1 MERFKKIALKLV
13 LEILYI
19 IFNIIY
25 LIYLNKLNKELL
37 ESNKTGLELL
47 GYENNKPIV
56 YFVFAVTFVIL
67 GVFLIFY
74 RIKYIKNG
82 DLQLDI
88 LPYVIVSMITIV
100 ILIIKTIIKIYIPI
114 LRTIILIFIGI
125 ILAGKILGE

>member
-19 IFNIIY
+19 ISNIIY
-25 LIYLNKLNKELL
+25 LIYLSKLNKELL

-56 YFVFAVTFVIL
+56 YFVFAVTFVVL

-82 DLQLDI
+82 DLNLDI
-88 LPYVIVSMITIV
+88 LPYVIVSMIIIV
-100 ILIIKTIIKIYIPI
+100 ILIIETIIKIYIPI
-114 LRTIILIFIGI
+114 LRTIILIFVGI
-125 ILAGKILGE
+125 ISAGKILGE